1 MWDRP
6 DWMNIQE
13 IINYKNELFRIF
25 SEWKIKESNYLTSR
39 TIRNQSCPFC
49 RAAIEYYTF

>member
-25 SEWKIKESNYLTSR
+25 SEWKIKESNYLASR

-49 RAAIEYYTF
+49 RAAIEY